1 MAETNIPDG
10 VTPEELQEALA
21 AVRAARARQEQR
33 RGQTIHVRGEGG
45 QIIEMSLPLPEPI
58 ADRLSKGHL
67 RRVEPDGSPYGG
79 RQAPER
85 GTALT
90 EGFPPRPAKTA
101 VKGEWIAW
109 AVHVHGLDPDA
120 AEAMTKADLM
130 DLSEQP
136 APPEDTGGDS
146 ALTTGRPPQPDESA
160 PKAEWIAYAV
170 SQGHMSA
177 EDAANL
183 TKDDLIDLTT

>member
-1 MAETNIPDG
+1 MAEMNIPDG
-10 VTPEELQEALA
+10 VSREELAEALK
-21 AVRAARARQEQR
+21 AVRAAKARRER
-33 RGQTIHVRGEGG
+33 SKGETIHVRGEGG

-58 ADRLSKGHL
+58 ADRLAKGHL

-79 RQAPER
+79 RPAPET

-90 EGFPPRPAKTA
+90 DGVPPRPGKTA
-101 VKGEWIAW
+101 VKGEWVAW
-109 AVHVHGLDPDA
+109 AVRVHGLEPDN

-130 DLSEQP
+130 DLPDQP
-136 APPEDTGGDS
+136 APPEDTSADS
-146 ALTTGRPPQPDESA
+146 ALTAGRTPQPAESD
-160 PKAEWIAYAV
+160 PKSEWIAYAV

>member
-1 MAETNIPDG
+1 MAEMNIPDG
-10 VTPEELQEALA
+10 VSPEELAEALA
-21 AVRAARARQEQR
+21 AVRASKARIRD
-33 RGQTIHVRGEGG
+33 RGETIHVRGEGG

-79 RQAPER
+79 RPAPET

-90 EGFPPRPAKTA
+90 DGIPPRPGKTA
-101 VKGEWIAW
+101 VKGDWVAW
-109 AVHVHGLDPDA
+109 AVHVHGLEPNE

-130 DLSEQP
+130 DLPDHP
-136 APPEDTGGDS
+136 APPEDTGRDS
-146 ALTTGRPPQPDESA
+146 ALTAGRPPQPAESA
-160 PKAEWIAYAV
+160 PKSAWIAYAV

-183 TKDDLIDLTT
+183 TKDDLIDLTS